1 MFKNRQLLR
10 GVLLAAV
17 VVAVGAG
24 VGYSAPSGSQT
35 VSVAVNSAISITVP
49 GTAAIAGTDPGN
61 CGTTSSSITV
71 RANRPW
77 NLQIRS
83 NPTSN
88 PAGQA
93 LNGVTP
99 MVNVFQY
106 NGGGVVAYTNIT
118 SVYASLYAANQAR
131 TTGAGTSV
139 AMNYQQCV
147 DWMDNP
153 GTYTITVDYL
163 GL

>member
-1 MFKNRQLLR
+1 MLQHSKLVR
-10 GVLLAAV
+10 GALLAALILT
-17 VVAVGAG
+17 VGAG
-24 VGYSAPSGSQT
+24 VGYGAPSGVQT

-49 GTAAIAGTDPGN
+49 GTAAIAGTDPGV
-61 CGTTSSSITV
+61 CGTTASTINV
-71 RANRPW
+71 KANRTW

-83 NPTSN
+83 DPVNN

-93 LNGVTP
+93 MNGVTP

-118 SVYASLYAANQAR
+118 STYASLYGAPQAR
-131 TTGAGTSV
+131 TTATGTNV

-163 GL
+163 GI